1 MYISFISQTNVLCG
15 WVSVHGV
22 HVLVSYP
29 FPAQDYI
36 SQSFVKQTVESRHK
50 TVCVRMC
57 VCACVWLVS
66 QARPNQPQHRS
77 LSVSRILKAI
87 HTGVR

>member
-1 MYISFISQTNVLCG
+1 MCVGVYMYISFISQTNVLCG

-57 VCACVWLVS
+57 VCVYAC
-66 QARPNQPQHRS
+66 
-77 LSVSRILKAI
+77 
-87 HTGVR
+87 G